1 MLGQRLSRG
10 RQDGVDL
17 DVGRGEPVTARR
29 AGPGRRV
36 MKWVKRNPA
45 VAGLIAGLAL
55 VLLGPTLLVGLLHLA
70 LPRDCPSG
78 RTETGD
84 CSRDREMR

>member
-1 MLGQRLSRG
+1 MCSPGA
-10 RQDGVDL
+10 DPPFVWA
-17 DVGRGEPVTARR
+17 VY
-29 AGPGRRV
+29 AGIGL
-36 MKWVKRNPA
+36 A
-45 VAGLIAGLAL
+45 VALAGFVLLRRRGSLTRAAPWLAL

-78 RTETGD
+78 PTETGD